1 MAAAALKSLV
11 LLGREPAG
19 RVGRMAKISNPTNHM
34 RPLGG
39 GALSCPLNRGSLSLL
54 GHLRLLLS
62 IVSEFALLYETIRS
76 LLNHLVGPIPVC
88 EFWGA
93 VHSSALI
100 DGGLGTV

>member
-1 MAAAALKSLV
+1 
-11 LLGREPAG
+11 
-19 RVGRMAKISNPTNHM
+19 MAKISNPTNHM
-34 RPLGG
+34 RRAGG

>member
-34 RPLGG
+34 RRAGG

-62 IVSEFALLYETIRS
+62 IVSGIALFCDCVRS
-76 LLNHLVGPIPVC
+76 PLNHLVDPFSAF
-88 EFWGA
+88 ESWGA
-93 VHSSALI
+93 EHSSTLI
-100 DGGLGTV
+100 DATLG